1 MKFQFCQQSRH
12 IGQVIFEILAS
23 LLENRHTIENVHQA
37 RKEYNMGSPIMN
49 KDEQMNFLKQR
60 LTMFLEVLDNIDPEA
75 ADLEDVD
82 RLIEILDE
90 LETKCEQFK
99 SR

>member
-1 MKFQFCQQSRH
+1 MGKA
-12 IGQVIFEILAS
+12 IL
-23 LLENRHTIENVHQA
+23 
-37 RKEYNMGSPIMN
+37 N
-49 KDEQMNFLKQR
+49 KDDQVNFLKQR
-60 LTMFLEVLDNIDPEA
+60 LTMFLDVLDNINPED

-90 LETKCEQFK
+90 LEVKCEQFK